1 MIINMSIKTATK
13 FGMIGAIITIFTYII
28 YILLNTETI
37 SLIDENWDYEKRN
50 QVYEM
55 FNVIMNLCGLFS
67 ASSLATFFYVLHKN
81 QK

>member
-1 MIINMSIKTATK
+1 MSIKTATK
-13 FGMIGAIITIFTYII
+13 FGMIGAIITIITYVI

-37 SLIDENWDYEKRN
+37 SLVDKDWDYEKRN
-50 QVYEM
+50 QVYET
-55 FNVIMNLCGLFS
+55 FNIIMNLCGLFS